1 MAKGRLTKSL
11 YKVEES
17 CKDLGKMQDNL
28 PATSKVRMAALVI
41 DKLSIL
47 SEKKDDVWRC
57 REKWESLIVEYDE
70 EEFEKDSKNKS
81 KDTLIEESQKDA
93 ENYEDRADDSIKA
106 NDDEVK
112 QAELLLANAMAP
124 QNQASGG
131 LEVSD

>member
-81 KDTLIEESQKDA
+81 KDALIEESQKDA

>member
-131 LEVSD
+131 LELSD

>member
-1 MAKGRLTKSL
+1 
-11 YKVEES
+11 
-17 CKDLGKMQDNL
+17 MQDNL

-131 LEVSD
+131 LELSD

>member
-17 CKDLGKMQDNL
+17 CKDLVKMQDNL

-131 LEVSD
+131 LELSD